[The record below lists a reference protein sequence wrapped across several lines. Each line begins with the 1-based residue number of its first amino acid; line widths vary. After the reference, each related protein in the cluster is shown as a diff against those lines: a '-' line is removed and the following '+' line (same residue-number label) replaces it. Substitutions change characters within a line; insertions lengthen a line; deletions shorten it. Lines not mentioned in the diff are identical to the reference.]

1 MDKYCSKCNQY
12 KPIEAFSRN
21 KNRKD
26 GRCIYCK
33 SCMNK
38 SNSIYRD
45 QNKDILNE
53 KKKIYRKNNPEKIT
67 NYMKEYLSREDVK
80 QRRKEYTNNY
90 IKEHY
95 QSDEI
100 YRLKLLIRAEIY
112 QSVTRKKY
120 IQSNNLEEIIGLSID
135 DFINYLKKTY
145 YNNYGVEL
153 NGAEEYQID
162 HIIPLATAN
171 TIEDIYKL
179 CHYTNLQLLKKE
191 DNRLKGAK
199 VDWKL

>member
-1 MDKYCSKCNQY
+1 
-12 KPIEAFSRN
+12 
-21 KNRKD
+21 
-26 GRCIYCK
+26 
-33 SCMNK
+33 MNK